1 MSGRVEGIFEEDSS
15 RLSPNLE
22 DSRRAALGLP
32 LSALRLVGG
41 DVGGDTGEAFFS
53 FSSAPDCDR
62 NRDLKPSFANRPRV
76 SSDEPSPGYDGGVM
90 TSCVFVVVRTKVNS
104 GTG

>member
-1 MSGRVEGIFEEDSS
+1 MFEDESS
-15 RLSPNLE
+15 RFSPNRDE
-22 DSRRAALGLP
+22 SRLAALGLP

-41 DVGGDTGEAFFS
+41 DVEGETGDAFFS
-53 FSSAPDCDR
+53 FSSAPECDR

-90 TSCVFVVVRTKVNS
+90 TS
-104 GTG
+104 